1 MEQTTTTTIGRAMAK
16 KTTWSLLLALAL
28 MLAALL
34 TAAPAMAQVSL
45 ESENEAESDGIA
57 MDFAVENSGNY
68 ASQCVPAIQFG
79 NTGNLNNAPSS
90 LQYAGDADDFE
101 AGGTNFTAEPGL
113 AARCDQRVQQA
124 AAASFTPKAEEKK
137 AQEKKPEEKKAT
149 PVPAASTPKADVKP
163 GATEAPKT
171 EVPKAQVPKTEAPKA
186 EAKAS
191 GTEAKAAPKAEQPK
205 ELPKTGG
212 GILPIAG
219 VAGALLVGG
228 GLLIR
233 KLAR

>member
-1 MEQTTTTTIGRAMAK
+1 MEQTTTTTTGRAMAK
-16 KTTWSLLLALAL
+16 KATWSLLLALAL

-45 ESENEAESDGIA
+45 ESENEAESDGVAI
-57 MDFAVENSGNY
+57 DFAVENSGNY
-68 ASQCVPAIQFG
+68 ASQCTPAIQFG

-101 AGGTNFTAEPGL
+101 AGGIEFTAEPRL
-113 AARCDQRVQQA
+113 AAECDQKVQQA
-124 AAASFTPKAEEKK
+124 AAASSAPKAEEKK
-137 AQEKKPEEKKAT
+137 AKEKQPEEKKAT
-149 PVPAASTPKADVKP
+149 PVPAPTAKADVKA
-163 GATEAPKT
+163 GVTEAPKA
-171 EVPKAQVPKTEAPKA
+171 EVPKAQAPKTEAPKA
-186 EAKAS
+186 EANV
-191 GTEAKAAPKAEQPK
+191 GTTEAKTAPKAEQSK